1 MALATH
7 QYIHTTMIRATHTE
21 GRASPT
27 RTSSSATI
35 AQRNLV
41 SGSMGSDLAPAICGS
56 EHRDQYDHALWRKK
70 PPERTRSNR
79 VAAYLEGRGGSRSV
93 TNEIQTPPPAQTHA
107 ILTMTRLV
115 VHRKLSSG
123 QLTAILAVS
132 KADRRHSSRTGMT
145 GPLKRR
151 EIEVR
156 IVVLC

>member
-1 MALATH
+1 
-7 QYIHTTMIRATHTE
+7 
-21 GRASPT
+21 
-27 RTSSSATI
+27 
-35 AQRNLV
+35 
-41 SGSMGSDLAPAICGS
+41 
-56 EHRDQYDHALWRKK
+56 
-70 PPERTRSNR
+70 
-79 VAAYLEGRGGSRSV
+79 VAAYLQGRERF
-93 TNEIQTPPPAQTHA
+93 EISHGKNSNAAASPNKTHA